1 MVAQL
6 IFLLVFVSL
15 PFWILILRNLI
26 WDVYLWQVKEYRVDR
41 IMSQWVYER
50 DKGMRSELLT
60 MVKIALLTV
69 AVMMFLAP
77 GANDL
82 LIVYVLAFVIYW
94 FEAFGFL
101 QKLTRKKIL
110 RPNSR
115 SLRNLLISL
124 LVLVVMVVPYL
135 LIFSWIGAL
144 TLGPNHIAVTDNN
157 VLLNVDLRSILP
169 KNVDGVTVLPA
180 EYVVVVWGVLLGM
193 AAELGGTF
201 IVALGVL
208 LTWPLSFLKRKLTL
222 SKAATK
228 LLHNRHVKV
237 VAVTG
242 SYGKSTTKELLYQLL
257 EPDFKVIRTKK
268 NNNTDIGIAQT
279 ILRDLRNDTEVF
291 IAEMG
296 AYKIGETRDCCR
308 IAKPDIA
315 IITGVDQQHVS
326 LFGGIR
332 QVIESTYEV
341 IEELKDD
348 GLAILNGD
356 NEYCVRMAEKTS
368 KRKSLY
374 TSDQH
379 MEKYYHK
386 PSLDESANS
395 TGAKDR
401 PGYEFSY
408 ITKIVKVSRG
418 LKFNLRYAN
427 KDYTVTTNLQAVY
440 NLSNLIAAVLVAHEL
455 GLSLEKIVKTINS
468 MDFEVPYLN
477 IYAGVNGSK
486 ILDDGYNTNP
496 TGFHA
501 ALKFMDELKLK
512 SRKWVLTQGL
522 IELGPER
529 AETNADL
536 AKEIVAR
543 ADGLFTTD
551 SFLWDCVKKTN
562 PKFEAILVNSVF
574 DFPLYFAEQVKNNH
588 IVLLEGAFPQEVL
601 RQIYYRDKK

>member
-15 PFWILILRNLI
+15 PFWILVLRNLI

-69 AVMMFLAP
+69 AIMMFLAP
-77 GANDL
+77 GANEL

-110 RPNSR
+110 RPNPR

-124 LVLVVMVVPYL
+124 LVLVVLVVPYL

-169 KNVDGVTVLPA
+169 RNVDGVTVLPA

-193 AAELGGTF
+193 ITELGGTF

-222 SKAATK
+222 SKAAVK
-228 LLHNRHVKV
+228 LLKNKHVKV

-279 ILRDLRNDTEVF
+279 ILRDLRKDTEVF

-296 AYKIGETRDCCR
+296 AYKIGETRECCR

-386 PSLDESANS
+386 PSLDESADS
-395 TGAKDR
+395 TGARDH

-408 ITKIVKVSRG
+408 ITKIVKISRG

-455 GLSLEKIVKTINS
+455 GLPLEKIVKTINNI
-468 MDFEVPYLN
+468 DFEVPYLN

-496 TGFHA
+496 TGFLA

-529 AETNADL
+529 AKTNADL

-551 SFLWDCVKKTN
+551 SFLWDCVKKAD
-562 PKFEAILVNSVF
+562 PEFEAILVDSVF